1 MSGRSMRAL
10 VIPPGG
16 PSEVLALEERPMPAP
31 GRGEVRVKVVAS
43 GVNRADVLQRRGLY
57 PAPPGAVADI
67 PGLEFS
73 GEVDALGAG
82 VTGWRPGDR
91 VMGICAGGA
100 YADHVIAHGRELI
113 PVPATLDTVS
123 AAAVPEAFLT
133 AWDAMHLQGGLQAGQ
148 RVLIHAVASGVG
160 TAALQLARASG
171 AVTLGTSRSADKLE
185 RCVAMGLDVA
195 IDTGRG
201 ELVKAVKAAAPDGV
215 DLILDLVGAA
225 YLTANIRSLR
235 VGGSLICI
243 GLLGGASAEFPL
255 GLVLSRRLRV
265 QGTVL
270 SSRPLEEKI
279 GLAQRFSREVIPLF
293 ERGAGAPVIDQVFP
307 VEAVVEAHA
316 MMESNQTF
324 GKLVLAWS

>member
-1 MSGRSMRAL
+1 
-10 VIPPGG
+10 
-16 PSEVLALEERPMPAP
+16 
-31 GRGEVRVKVVAS
+31 
-43 GVNRADVLQRRGLY
+43 
-57 PAPPGAVADI
+57 
-67 PGLEFS
+67 
-73 GEVDALGAG
+73 
-82 VTGWRPGDR
+82 
-91 VMGICAGGA
+91 MGICAGGA
-100 YADHVIAHGRELI
+100 YAEYVTAHSRELI
-113 PVPATLDTVS
+113 PVPATLDIVS

-171 AVTLGTSRSADKLE
+171 AVTLGTSRSASKLE
-185 RCVAMGLDVA
+185 RCVA

-270 SSRPLEEKI
+270 RSRPLEEKI

-293 ERGAGAPVIDQVFP
+293 ERGALAPVIGQVLP